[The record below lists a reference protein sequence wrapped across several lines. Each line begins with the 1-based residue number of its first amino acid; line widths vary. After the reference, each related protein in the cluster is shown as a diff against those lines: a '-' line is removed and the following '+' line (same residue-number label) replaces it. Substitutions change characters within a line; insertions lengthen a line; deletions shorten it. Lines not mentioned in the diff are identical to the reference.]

1 MSNTVS
7 FFVNEYVNDNVNK
20 NNRNNIDDVV
30 EEPKI
35 NMLEVSSLRKRG
47 VYRGQK
53 CGKDQKTCQ

>member
-47 VYRGQK
+47 VYRG
-53 CGKDQKTCQ
+53 